1 MLVLNSEPSF
11 NFFLMFSLI
20 LLSLLGA
27 THHMIMCLILHYLL
41 IYYQV
46 LLEMCYRMGN
56 VLEEIRLEIVLKMV
70 LRSGETNLIS
80 CVTSQ

>member
-1 MLVLNSEPSF
+1 
-11 NFFLMFSLI
+11 
-20 LLSLLGA
+20 
-27 THHMIMCLILHYLL
+27 MIMCLILHYLL

-70 LRSGETNLIS
+70 LRSS
-80 CVTSQ
+80 

>member
-20 LLSLLGA
+20 LLSLPGA

-70 LRSGETNLIS
+70 LRLG
-80 CVTSQ
+80 